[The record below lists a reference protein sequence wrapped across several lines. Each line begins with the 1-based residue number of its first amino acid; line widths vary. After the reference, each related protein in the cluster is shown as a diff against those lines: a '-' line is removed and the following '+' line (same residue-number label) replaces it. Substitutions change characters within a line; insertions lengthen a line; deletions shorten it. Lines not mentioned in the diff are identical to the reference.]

1 MKRTIGMRQCG
12 GLVER
17 GGQSLGRHCRV
28 PSRQQ
33 RNPFA
38 PPRSVAGSGPRR
50 HPIHRFSSS
59 ILVPKAVPSV
69 SERMQELKEEGRC
82 ALIPFIVAGDPDMKT
97 TPKALQLL
105 SDGGAD
111 VIELG
116 VPYSD
121 PLADGPTIQA
131 AATRALE
138 KRVTLDDVLKM
149 LAEVSPGL
157 KSPVVLFTYF
167 NPILKKGIDQFCKEA
182 KAAGAS
188 GLLVPD
194 LPLEETPPIR
204 CDMPRGWSRI
214 FRTER
219 IH

>member
-1 MKRTIGMRQCG
+1 MAASMTAMKRTIGMRHCG
-12 GLVER
+12 LMER
-17 GGQSLGRHCRV
+17 GEAPWGRHCRG

-97 TPKALQLL
+97 TPKALQIL

-149 LAEVSPGL
+149 LAEVSRDS
-157 KSPVVLFTYF
+157 SPRSFSL
-167 NPILKKGIDQFCKEA
+167 
-182 KAAGAS
+182 
-188 GLLVPD
+188 
-194 LPLEETPPIR
+194 
-204 CDMPRGWSRI
+204 RI
-214 FRTER
+214 STQS
-219 IH
+219 